1 MDYSLEE
8 LLPIVARLSERY
20 TRKESSSVTYET
32 AEMLMEAV
40 LTCVR
45 EGLENGDRAVAGGE
59 KPKAEQIYQRGR
71 ERIEEKAQEAKRIYE
86 ELMSGWEDYGCLNY
100 RDTVRTGMM
109 EFFSRYDVQFQP
121 QNHLLTLDYPLLC
134 PLPQQCGA
142 DLILGYLKR
151 VRIEKAFLDCFR
163 REQVI
168 RLMDRVSPDGRKN
181 YMGNLCELVLLA
193 ACGRMIADQP
203 VGELMLNS
211 RDLDEIQEAF
221 SGAGRPEAEAKVR
234 WFLRRIGEQ
243 VPCAGTAGYLEQ
255 AAPGFAARIFNGI
268 QSDCLGAVFFIQE
281 FPMA

>member
-45 EGLENGDRAVAGGE
+45 EGMENGERAVAGGE

-71 ERIEEKAQEAKRIYE
+71 ERIEEKAQKAKRIYE
-86 ELMSGWEDYGCLNY
+86 ELMTGWEDYGCLNY

-109 EFFSRYDVQFQP
+109 EFFARYDAQFQP

-134 PLPQQCGA
+134 PLPKQCGA

-163 REQVI
+163 REPVI

-181 YMGNLCELVLLA
+181 YMGNLCEPVLLA
-193 ACGRMIADQP
+193 ACGCMIADQP

-211 RDLDEIQEAF
+211 MRRDGWLFGTGSPRICHADFQWN
-221 SGAGRPEAEAKVR
+221 SVGLPGRRVLYAGISDGLTESKREGKPDGR
-234 WFLRRIGEQ
+234 WG
-243 VPCAGTAGYLEQ
+243 
-255 AAPGFAARIFNGI
+255 RIF
-268 QSDCLGAVFFIQE
+268 VT
-281 FPMA
+281 